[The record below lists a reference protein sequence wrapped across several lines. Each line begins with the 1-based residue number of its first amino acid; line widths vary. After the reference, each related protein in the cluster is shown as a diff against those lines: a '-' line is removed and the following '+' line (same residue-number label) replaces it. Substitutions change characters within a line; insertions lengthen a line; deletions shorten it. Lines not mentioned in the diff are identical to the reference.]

1 MVSLTVV
8 MYHYVRKLAGS
19 DYPEIK
25 GLETRLFEEQIKYI
39 LKFYNPVKMEEVI
52 AAVADGAGLPEMPI
66 LLTFDDGY
74 KDHSANVLPI
84 LRKYGIQGTFFIP
97 GRAVSEK
104 KVLDV
109 NKIHFILACASDKEN
124 LLRDVEIEINE
135 RCQAA
140 DVDHNICLIS
150 DNKSASRRYDAGPV
164 GRIKD
169 LLQRDLPRELRES
182 IVDSL
187 FRKYVSTEEE
197 EFSGSLYMNAED
209 IAFMKDSG
217 MFIGSHSY
225 DHVWMNSLDPIRQRE
240 ELEKGLKVLTDIG
253 CGSDEI
259 VFSYPYGGYN
269 ESLLEL
275 LGEKKVRMAFTS
287 KCDIAGVDAGTR
299 YLVPRL
305 DTNDLPKDRGAEPGI
320 WTVKAMKSLQKQ

>member
-25 GLETRLFEEQIKYI
+25 GLETKLFEEQIKYI
-39 LKFYNPVKMEEVI
+39 LKYYNAVKMEEVI
-52 AAVADGAGLPEMPI
+52 AAVEDGADLPEMPI

-109 NKIHFILACASDKEN
+109 NKIHFILACASDKGS
-124 LLRDVEIEINE
+124 LLRDIEAEIKE
-135 RCQAA
+135 RSQAGGLEQ
-140 DVDHNICLIS
+140 NICVIRE
-150 DNKSASRRYDAGPV
+150 DKSASRRYDSGPV

-169 LLQRDLPRELRES
+169 LLQRDLPLKLRES

-187 FRKYVSTEEE
+187 FRKYVSSQEE
-197 EFSGSLYMNAED
+197 EFSDSLYMNAED
-209 IAFMKDSG
+209 IALMKDNG

-225 DHVWMNSLDPIRQRE
+225 DHVWLDKLDPLRQCE
-240 ELEKGLKVLTDIG
+240 ELEKGLKVLTDVG
-253 CGSDEI
+253 CGSDGI

-269 ESLLEL
+269 ESLLKL
-275 LGEKKVRMAFTS
+275 LGEKNVRVAFTS
-287 KCDIAGVDAGTR
+287 KCDIGVVDAGMR

-305 DTNDLPKDRGAEPGI
+305 DTNDLPKDGGAEPGT
-320 WTVKAMKSLQKQ
+320 WTIKAMRNRQKQ